1 MLRWLRPF
9 PLPLLP
15 FPVPCRRLA
24 VPPGA
29 PRFPLRRRLA
39 LAGALAGA
47 AAAGWL
53 HLRRHKER
61 QQRARQ
67 LRQLR
72 ALPLSRADFQLRDAA
87 GAPRTKADFR
97 GRWVLLY
104 FGFTHCP
111 DVCPEQLERLSR
123 AVGLLERDAALPPLQ
138 PLFVTVDPER
148 DDAAAL
154 ARYLR
159 DFHPR
164 LLGLTGSPEQVRAAA
179 AAFRV
184 YVSAGPRDA
193 DGDYLVDHSVLTFLL
208 DPDGAFRDCYGRSR
222 TAEELARSVRAHME
236 AYEPPPAAAR
246 Q

>member
-1 MLRWLRPF
+1 LYL
-9 PLPLLP
+9 
-15 FPVPCRRLA
+15 
-24 VPPGA
+24 
-29 PRFPLRRRLA
+29 
-39 LAGALAGA
+39 
-47 AAAGWL
+47 
-53 HLRRHKER
+53 R
-61 QQRARQ
+61 QQKEAEQRSRR

-72 ALPLSRADFQLRDAA
+72 ALALGDFHLRDTSGAPRSRADFL
-87 GAPRTKADFR
+87 

-123 AVGLLERDAALPPLQ
+123 ALRLLERDPALPPVQ

-164 LLGLTGSPEQVRAAA
+164 LLGLTGTPEQVRAAA

-193 DGDYLVDHSVLTFLL
+193 DGDYVVDHSVLTFLL
-208 DPDGAFRDCYGRSR
+208 DPDGAFRDCYGSGR
-222 TAEELARSVRAHME
+222 TAEEVARSVRGHMDSYG
-236 AYEPPPAAAR
+236 ALPP
-246 Q
+246 